1 MVIVLAEAEAVA
13 RVGPGL
19 GMPPGGGG
27 DVKKW
32 RKKVYFISSDDKLY
46 NVYLLSVVLFW
57 IFLSIFFRPET
68 KINSQLLKV
77 RTPKATAADLDPST
91 GWSITQPAR

>member
-1 MVIVLAEAEAVA
+1 MVIVLAEAVA

-46 NVYLLSVVLFW
+46 NVYLLPVLFW

-91 GWSITQPAR
+91 GWLITQPAR